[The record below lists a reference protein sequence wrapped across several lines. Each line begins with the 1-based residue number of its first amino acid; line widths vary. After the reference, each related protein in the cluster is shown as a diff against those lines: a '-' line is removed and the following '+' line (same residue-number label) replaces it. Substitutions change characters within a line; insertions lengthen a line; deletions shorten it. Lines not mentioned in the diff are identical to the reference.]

1 MKSYNP
7 NGSFIVISILID
19 TIKPA
24 IISFLSFH
32 RSCMIK
38 NFLVRYFPF
47 LGKFKRY
54 GKAWVHHIQPVKKS
68 YSQHGEDR
76 IFWEFLQSYNL
87 QGSVY
92 VDVGANH
99 PSDISNSYLL
109 YRRGLSGIIVEP
121 NQELAGL
128 FKRFRPRDI
137 SLTIGCGNENTILP
151 FHISKTPVLS
161 SFADSRNIDI
171 YKTSYLP
178 IMRLDDAIRHL
189 KFDFIS
195 LLSIDVEG
203 LNYEVLQGATQ
214 TIGRSLLLCLEY
226 DTAEERGRFGE
237 LLGDGFHLLQEIGCN
252 LLFINKDLQNKLE
265 KRKRPS

>member
-1 MKSYNP
+1 
-7 NGSFIVISILID
+7 
-19 TIKPA
+19 
-24 IISFLSFH
+24 
-32 RSCMIK
+32 MIK

-68 YSQHGEDR
+68 YSQHGEDC

-109 YRRGLSGIIVEP
+109 YRRGLNGIIVEP

-137 SLTIGCGNENTILP
+137 SLAIGCGSENAILP

-171 YKTSYLP
+171 YKTYYLP
-178 IMRLDDAIRHL
+178 IMRLDDAIQHL
-189 KFDFIS
+189 NFDFIS

-203 LNYEVLQGATQ
+203 LNYEVLQGATKA
-214 TIGRSLLLCLEY
+214 IERSLLLCLEY
-226 DTAEERGRFGE
+226 ETEEERGRFGE
-237 LLGDGFHLLQEIGCN
+237 LLGNGFSLLQEIGCN
-252 LLFINKDLQNKLE
+252 LLFINKNLQNKLE
-265 KRKRPS
+265 KKESALSLTDSPDSSSGN